1 MQETSAT
8 VRKFCKL
15 LLKVATYESLLCS
28 GKKNR
33 KNFCAKKNFFSVP
46 VKTKQII
53 KNRDTTL
60 KVNTPKDLPARGG
73 GTLTLLNAM
82 LVMGTTV

>member
-1 MQETSAT
+1 M
-8 VRKFCKL
+8 
-15 LLKVATYESLLCS
+15 SLNFAVE
-28 GKKNR
+28 KKIER
-33 KNFCAKKNFFSVP
+33 ISVQKNIFSVP

>member
-1 MQETSAT
+1 M
-8 VRKFCKL
+8 
-15 LLKVATYESLLCS
+15 SLNFAVE
-28 GKKNR
+28 KKNR
-33 KNFCAKKNFFSVP
+33 KNFCAKKISFKVS

>member
-60 KVNTPKDLPARGG
+60 KVNTPKDLPARGR